1 MIKILGEKNSV
12 FNNFMAEVRDAEI
25 QKDRM
30 RFRKNLER
38 MGEIFSYEISKEL
51 EYNNKKITT
60 PLGIAEVPV
69 LSSRIILATILR
81 AGLPLHQGFLNF
93 FDSAGSAFISAY
105 RELND
110 DKSIKI
116 NIDYSSS
123 PDLNNKLLILADPM
137 LATGKSMVRAYN
149 ELLKKGK
156 PAKTH
161 IVAVIAS
168 KKGVEY
174 LTQNI
179 KDKNVTLWLGF
190 VDDVLNAKSYIV
202 PGLGDAG
209 DLAFGTKL

>member
-1 MIKILGEKNSV
+1 MIRILGEKNTV
-12 FNNFMAEVRDAEI
+12 FNNFMSEIRDAKI

-30 RFRKNLER
+30 RFRRNLER

-51 EYNNKKITT
+51 EYENKKITT

-69 LSSRIILATILR
+69 LSSKIILATILR
-81 AGLPLHQGFLNF
+81 AGLPLHQGFLNV
-93 FDSAGSAFISAY
+93 FDNAGSAFISAY
-105 RELND
+105 RELNE
-110 DKSIKI
+110 DKTVKI

-137 LATGKSMVRAYN
+137 LATGKSMVRAYY

-156 PAKTH
+156 PSHTH

-174 LTQNI
+174 LRENI

-190 VDDVLNAKSYIV
+190 VDDVLNEKYYIV

-209 DLAFGTKL
+209 DLAYGTKL